1 MTQSNNLYSTAGI
14 DGEKSIEAWRQ
25 AMAEVYY
32 RLDIKSAHADR
43 LRGELVDWQ
52 SDTMGVS
59 NFRADAQR
67 VIRRKEAAK
76 ADKTEDFVFLFPTR
90 HAMRFEQRGRDGLV
104 LPGGVFLV
112 NAAEAYVID
121 VPDASENITIKIDR
135 ERLASRVAGID
146 DLCATADFTN
156 PLLVPAI
163 TTLGEQVL
171 KMQPSEHSARIEDC
185 IIDMLCLMIECRD
198 QRDNGALIR
207 ETLGTSLFNRTCA
220 YIRRNLADHSLTPE
234 RAAAV
239 HRISVRYLHK
249 IFQYRGTTFGQV
261 LQEERLQQAHQIIL
275 TSGQKGR
282 TNLGEVA
289 FRCGFVSQSYF
300 SVSYKKRF
308 GISPRKTQP
317 PSTER
322 ALTDTQ
328 SL

>member
-1 MTQSNNLYSTAGI
+1 
-14 DGEKSIEAWRQ
+14 
-25 AMAEVYY
+25 MAEVYY

-43 LRGELVDWQ
+43 LRGEIIDWQ

-67 VIRRKEAAK
+67 VIRCKEAAK
-76 ADKTEDFVFLFPTR
+76 ADRTEDFVFLFPTR
-90 HAMRFEQRGRDGLV
+90 HAMRFQQRGREGLV
-104 LPGGVFLV
+104 MPGSVFLV

-135 ERLASRVAGID
+135 ERLANRVAGID

-185 IIDMLCLMIECRD
+185 IIDMLCLMIECRH

-207 ETLGTSLFNRTCA
+207 ETLGTSLFNRISA
-220 YIRRNLADHSLTPE
+220 YIRRNFADHALTPE
-234 RAAAV
+234 RAAAD
-239 HRISVRYLHK
+239 HRISLRYLHK
-249 IFQYRGTTFGQV
+249 IFQYHGTTFGQV
-261 LQEERLQQAHQIIL
+261 LQEERLQLAHLVIL
-275 TSGQKGR
+275 SSGTRG
-282 TNLGEVA
+282 TINLGEVA
-289 FRCGFVSQSYF
+289 YRCGFASQSHF

-308 GISPRKTQP
+308 GIPPRRTLH
-317 PSTER
+317 STG
-322 ALTDTQ
+322 D
-328 SL
+328 

>member
-1 MTQSNNLYSTAGI
+1 MTQCNNLYSTAGI
-14 DGEKSIEAWRQ
+14 DGEKSVEAWRQ

-32 RLDIKSAHADR
+32 RLDIQSARADR

-90 HAMRFEQRGRDGLV
+90 HAMRFQQRGREGLV
-104 LPGGVFLV
+104 MPGSVFLV

-135 ERLASRVAGID
+135 ERLAPRAAGID

-185 IIDMLCLMIECRD
+185 IIDMLCLMIECRG
-198 QRDNGALIR
+198 QRENAVLIR
-207 ETLGTSLFNRTCA
+207 ETLGTSLFNRISA

-234 RAAAV
+234 RAAAD

-249 IFQYRGTTFGQV
+249 IFQYHGTTFGQV
-261 LQEERLQQAHQIIL
+261 LHEARLQQAHLFIL
-275 TSGQKGR
+275 ASSPKGA

-289 FRCGFVSQSYF
+289 FRCGFVSQSHF
-300 SVSYKKRF
+300 SASYKKRF
-308 GISPRKTQP
+308 GIPPRKTV
-317 PSTER
+317 S
-322 ALTDTQ
+322 
-328 SL
+328 S

>member
-1 MTQSNNLYSTAGI
+1 MTQSNSYSTAGI
-14 DGEKSIEAWRQ
+14 DGQRSIEAWRQ

-32 RLDIKSAHADR
+32 RLDITSAHADR
-43 LRGELVDWQ
+43 LRGEITDWQ
-52 SDTMGVS
+52 SEILGVS

-90 HAMRFEQRGRDGLV
+90 QAMRYQQRGREGVVMPGSV
-104 LPGGVFLV
+104 LLV

-135 ERLASRVAGID
+135 ERLAGRVAGID

-171 KMQPSEHSARIEDC
+171 KIQPSEHSVRIEDC
-185 IIDMLCLMIECRD
+185 IIDMLCLTIECRN

-207 ETLGTSLFNRTCA
+207 ETLGTSLFNRISA
-220 YIRRNLADHSLTPE
+220 YIRRNLTDHAMTPE
-234 RAAAV
+234 RAAAD

-249 IFQYRGTTFGQV
+249 IFQYHATTFGQV
-261 LQEERLQQAHQIIL
+261 LQEERLQQAHLLIL
-275 TSGQKGR
+275 TGGQR
-282 TNLGEVA
+282 SMINLGEVA
-289 FRCGFVSQSYF
+289 YRCGFASQSHF
-300 SVSYKKRF
+300 SMSYKKRF
-308 GISPRKTQP
+308 GIPPRKTL
-317 PSTER
+317 PS
-322 ALTDTQ
+322 AK
-328 SL
+328 

>member
-1 MTQSNNLYSTAGI
+1 MTQNNSYSTAGI
-14 DGEKSIEAWRQ
+14 DGQGSIEAWRQ

-32 RLDIKSAHADR
+32 RLDIQSAHTDR
-43 LRGELVDWQ
+43 LRGELTDWQ
-52 SDTMGVS
+52 SDILGVS

-67 VIRRKEAAK
+67 VIRHKEAAK
-76 ADKTEDFVFLFPTR
+76 ADRTEDFVFLFPTR
-90 HAMRFEQRGRDGLV
+90 HAMRFTQRGREGLV
-104 LPGGVFLV
+104 VPGGVFLV

-135 ERLASRVAGID
+135 ERLAGRVAGID

-156 PLLVPAI
+156 LLLVPAI

-207 ETLGTSLFNRTCA
+207 ETLGTSLFNRISA
-220 YIRRNLADHSLTPE
+220 YVRRNLTDHELTPE
-234 RAAAV
+234 RAATE

-249 IFQYRGTTFGQV
+249 IFQYHGTTFGQV
-261 LQEERLQQAHQIIL
+261 LQEERLQQAHLMIL
-275 TSGQKGR
+275 TNGARG
-282 TNLGEVA
+282 TINLGEVA
-289 FRCGFVSQSYF
+289 YRCGFASQSHF

-308 GISPRKTQP
+308 GVPPRRTLP
-317 PSTER
+317 PTVE
-322 ALTDTQ
+322 
-328 SL
+328 

>member
-1 MTQSNNLYSTAGI
+1 MIQCNNLYSTAGI
-14 DGEKSIEAWRQ
+14 DGEKSVEAWRQ

-32 RLDIKSAHADR
+32 RLDIRPTRADR

-52 SDTMGVS
+52 SGTLGVS

-67 VIRRKEAAK
+67 VIRRKEGAK
-76 ADKTEDFVFLFPTR
+76 ADKAEDLVFLFPTR
-90 HAMRFEQRGRDGLV
+90 HAMRFEQRGREGLV
-104 LPGGVFLV
+104 MPGSVFLL

-135 ERLASRVAGID
+135 ERLAPRAVGVD

-163 TTLGEQVL
+163 TTLGEQIL
-171 KMQPSEHSARIEDC
+171 KMQPSEHSVRIEDC

-198 QRDNGALIR
+198 QRKTAVMIR
-207 ETLGTSLFNRTCA
+207 ETLGTSLFSRISA

-234 RAAAV
+234 RTATD

-261 LQEERLQQAHQIIL
+261 LHEARLQQAHLIIL
-275 TSGQKGR
+275 ASSPKG
-282 TNLGEVA
+282 TPNLGEVA
-289 FRCGFVSQSYF
+289 FRCGFVSQSHF
-300 SVSYKKRF
+300 SASYKKRF
-308 GISPRKTQP
+308 GIPPRKTV
-317 PSTER
+317 S
-322 ALTDTQ
+322 
-328 SL
+328 S

>member
-14 DGEKSIEAWRQ
+14 DGAKSIEAWRQ

-32 RLDIKSAHADR
+32 RLDIKSAHTDR

-59 NFRADAQR
+59 SFKADAQR

-90 HAMRFEQRGRDGLV
+90 HAMRFEQRGREGLV
-104 LPGGVFLV
+104 LPGSVFLV

-121 VPDASENITIKIDR
+121 VPDASENITFKVDR
-135 ERLASRVAGID
+135 ERLAPRVPGID

-171 KMQPSEHSARIEDC
+171 KMQPSAHSARIEDC
-185 IIDMLCLMIECRD
+185 IIDMLCLMLECRD
-198 QRDNGALIR
+198 QRDNAALIR
-207 ETLGTSLFNRTCA
+207 ETLGMSLFNRISA

-234 RAAAV
+234 RAAID

-249 IFQYRGTTFGQV
+249 IFQYHGTTFGQV
-261 LQEERLQQAHQIIL
+261 LQEERLQQAHLVIL
-275 TSGQKGR
+275 ASGHWG
-282 TNLGEVA
+282 TINLGEVA
-289 FRCGFVSQSYF
+289 YRCGFTSQSHF

-308 GISPRKTQP
+308 GFPPRKTA
-317 PSTER
+317 PSTK
-322 ALTDTQ
+322 
-328 SL
+328 